1 LDTDGTHPGP
11 ASREGRGMTDL
22 QLETLDQFES
32 NGTRYRFH
40 SLPKLAARGAMA
52 GFEKLPFS
60 LRVLAENLLRHAGE
74 PDVAPEMLEAIARGE
89 RGFEVPF
96 RPARVLL
103 QDGLGVPAMV
113 DLAALRDAVAAAG
126 GDPLAVNPRIPVDFV
141 IDHSLVADVAGIPDA
156 ARRNIEIEYARN
168 RERFAFLAWCQGAFR
183 NVRVVPPDSG
193 IVHQLNVER
202 FARVVWSAP
211 ANGDNVAY
219 PDTVICNDSHTPMV
233 NGIGVL
239 GWGVGG
245 IEAEAAMLAY
255 PLPLR
260 VPEVVGVRVTGD
272 LPLGATAT
280 DLVLTI
286 TELLRRHGVVGKF
299 IEFFGPGLDAFPVAD
314 RVTVS
319 NMAPEYGATCVFFP
333 VDQKC
338 LDYLAFTG
346 RDADTVALAR
356 TYTQLQGLWR
366 DAATPVPRFDAVVE
380 LALDHVERCI
390 AGPRRP
396 QDRVPLEQAAVRFKD
411 AMPSLARDGRAVPK
425 RRVPVTGRDYTLG
438 DGDVVIAAITSC
450 TNTSNP
456 ANMIA
461 AGLLARNAAGRGLA
475 PKPWVKTSLA
485 PGSKVVMAY
494 LERASLVAPLEALGF
509 HLVGFGC
516 TTCNGNSGPLAPE
529 IEAAVKQGEL
539 VSVAVLSG
547 NRNFEGRVHP
557 LVQGAYLA
565 SPPLVVAYAIAGTM
579 TCDLATEPLGTGAGG
594 EPVYL
599 KDVWPGAEEVAGTLA
614 SCLSADLYRSSYERL
629 FEGAPEWRALRG
641 DAAPLFPWH
650 SDSTFLRRPPFFDG
664 VSARPAP
671 MRDLIGMRVLA
682 VLGDMVTTD
691 HMSPSGAIPLDSPT
705 GRYLTERG
713 LKPAE
718 FHSYVS
724 RRGNHEVGVR
734 STFGSARL
742 KNKMVPGEQGGITRL
757 QPDGRVLS
765 IYEAAEAYR
774 SRGTPLIVVAGRD
787 YGAGSSRDWAAKGP
801 ALLGVRAVL
810 AESFERIHRSN
821 LVGMGVLPL
830 EFGEGDSAERLG
842 IDGTETFDLVGLAQ
856 GIEPPQEMEM
866 VIHRSG
872 GARQRVRVKV
882 RIDTP
887 HELEYFRHGGILPYV
902 LRDMLAAGAGRR
914 R

>member
-1 LDTDGTHPGP
+1 VGDDV
-11 ASREGRGMTDL
+11 TDL
-22 QLETLDQFES
+22 RRETLDEFDV
-32 NGTRYRFH
+32 NGTPYRYC
-40 SLPKLAARGAMA
+40 SLPKLAARKATA
-52 GFEKLPFS
+52 GLERLPFS
-60 LRVLAENLLRHAGE
+60 LRVLVENLLRHAGE
-74 PDVAPEMLEAIARGE
+74 ADVAPGMLEALARGE
-89 RGFEVPF
+89 RGFEIPF

-141 IDHSLVADVAGIPDA
+141 IDHSLVADVAGTPDA

-183 NVRVVPPDSG
+183 NIRVVPPDSG

-202 FARVVWSAP
+202 FARVVWSSRADS
-211 ANGDNVAY
+211 GNVAY
-219 PDTVICNDSHTPMV
+219 PDTVICNDSHAPMV

-245 IEAEAAMLAY
+245 IEAEAAMLAH

-260 VPEVVGVRVTGD
+260 VPEVVGVRVAGG
-272 LPLGATAT
+272 LPPGATAT

-299 IEFFGPGLDAFPVAD
+299 VEFFGPGLDVFPVAD

-319 NMAPEYGATCVFFP
+319 NMAPEFGATCVFFP

-338 LDYLAFTG
+338 LDYLTLTG
-346 RDADTVALAR
+346 RDAETVALAR
-356 TYTQLQGLWR
+356 AYMRRQGLWR
-366 DAATPVPRFDAVVE
+366 DALTPAPNFEAVVE
-380 LALDHVERCI
+380 IDLARVARCI

-396 QDRVPLEQAAVRFKD
+396 QDRVPLEEAAARFTD
-411 AMPSLARDGRAVPK
+411 AMSSLARDGRAAPT
-425 RRVPVTGRDYTLG
+425 RRVAVEGRDYTLG

-456 ANMIA
+456 ANMVT
-461 AGLLARNAAGRGLA
+461 AGLLARNAAAHGLA

-494 LERASLVAPLEALGF
+494 LERAGLVEPLEALGF

-529 IEAAVKQGEL
+529 IEAAVTAGEL

-557 LVQGAYLA
+557 LAQAAYLA
-565 SPPLVVAYAIAGTM
+565 SPPLAVAYAIAGTM
-579 TCDLATEPLGTGAGG
+579 TRDLATEPIGTGANG

-599 KDVWPGAEEVAGTLA
+599 KDVWPDPEEVADTLA
-614 SCLSADLYRSSYERL
+614 SCVSADLYRSSYEKL

-641 DAAPLFPWH
+641 DAAPLFAWR

-664 VSARPAP
+664 IGPQPVPL
-671 MRDLIGMRVLA
+671 RDLKGMRSLA
-682 VLGDMVTTD
+682 VFGDMVTTD
-691 HMSPSGAIPLDSPT
+691 HMSPSGTIPLDSPT
-705 GRYLTERG
+705 GRYLAERG

-742 KNKMVPGEQGGITRL
+742 KNKMVPGRQGAFTRL
-757 QPDGRVLS
+757 EPEGSVLP
-765 IYEAAEAYR
+765 IYDAAEVYR
-774 SRGTPLIVVAGRD
+774 SRGTPLIVIAGRD

-830 EFGEGDSAERLG
+830 EFRGGDSAESLG

-856 GIEPPQEMEM
+856 GIEPLQERELI
-866 VIHRSG
+866 VHRSG
-872 GARQRVRVKV
+872 VAAKRVPVRL

-887 HELEYFRHGGILPYV
+887 RELEYFRHGGILPYV
-902 LRDMLAAGAGRR
+902 LRDVLAGETAHRG
-914 R
+914 